1 MNIFHPNRYL
11 SPFQSII
18 LGFAAVIM
26 LGGFMLCLPAASANG
41 ESAPLID
48 AMFTSTSAVCVTGLV
63 VRDTATSWSP
73 LGQAIILLLIQIG
86 GLGVVT
92 VAGAFTVLSGR
103 KINLLQRSTMQEAIA
118 APKMGGVVKL
128 ILLIIKITLL
138 IELLGATILAPSLC
152 SEFGPGKGL
161 WYSLFHSV
169 SAFCNA
175 GFDLMGVKAHY
186 SSLTSYSASPLIN
199 ITVMLLIITGG
210 MGFLTWKDIFS
221 NKLCIR
227 KYHMQSKVILIT
239 TALLII
245 IPAAFFFFFEFNS
258 YPLSERI
265 LLSLFQAVTPRTAG
279 FNTADIAAMKES
291 SRGIIIFLMLI
302 GGSPGSTAG
311 GMKTTTLAVL
321 MLSALAVFRRR
332 EAPSCFDRRLSND
345 AVIHAVAIL
354 MMYIIL
360 FFTTGIAI
368 STIEGL
374 PASICLFETASAIGT
389 VGLTLGITPSLGTAS
404 RLILMALMFLGR
416 VGGLTII
423 YAALSTGQG
432 NTAKLPQEHI
442 TIG

>member
-26 LGGFMLCLPAASANG
+26 LGGFMLCLPAASATG

-175 GFDLMGVKAHY
+175 GFDLMGIKAHY

-210 MGFLTWKDIFS
+210 MGFLTWNDIFS